1 MAPCSPA
8 LVFTIIVTQIPFLV
22 TLAISTLNWNIQKPG
37 EKNFLGLGEYQ
48 SFAGLD
54 NFVTVFTDARLR
66 KAVVNTIVLTVVG
79 RRHQRPA
86 RPRRSRCCSTAGSRG
101 RGLARTLLIAPFLVM
116 PVAAALLWKHALYNP
131 DYGLLNG
138 TLNWVWQLF
147 GAEEGPV
154 VDWVSS
160 YPMPAV
166 IAALVW
172 QWTPFMMLILLAG
185 LQSQSG
191 DILEAAKIDR
201 ASPMQIFRF
210 ITLPHLR
217 RYIELAALLGTVYVV
232 QTFDA
237 IYTITQGGPG
247 SATTNLPYEIYLTM
261 FRKFEYG
268 EAAAAGVVVVIGTI
282 IIATF
287 ALRTISSLFSE
298 EEMTQMTTTEAARH
312 RGRRAEP
319 SDAVR
324 HRRVRR
330 RLRRK
335 SDDAVAKAG
344 PVLDPGRVGRHA
356 DLLRTRRLDGADL
369 AAPGVRRRHQ
379 PAVDLRAGHA
389 WRTTAPCST
398 AT

>member
-1 MAPCSPA
+1 MTATLSDTTEAPVGPPPA
-8 LVFTIIVTQIPFLV
+8 KRSSRERWSRRGPLLVFTILVTQIPFLI
-22 TLAISTLNWNIQKPG
+22 TLAISTLNWNIQRPG
-37 EKNFLGLGEYQ
+37 EKSFLGLGQYQ
-48 SFAGLD
+48 SFAGFD

-66 KAVVNTIVLTVVG
+66 TAVINTIVLTSSVVII
-79 RRHQRPA
+79 
-86 RPRRSRCCSTAGSRG
+86 STLIGLALAVLLDRKFPG

-116 PVAAALLWKHALYNP
+116 PVASALLWKHALYNP

-138 TLNWVWQLF
+138 VLNWIWQLF
-147 GAEEGPV
+147 GADQGPV

-201 ASPMQIFRF
+201 ASPVQIFRF

-237 IYTITQGGPG
+237 IFTITQGGPG

-298 EEMTQMTTTEAARH
+298 EEMSR
-312 RGRRAEP
+312 
-319 SDAVR
+319 
-324 HRRVRR
+324 
-330 RLRRK
+330 
-335 SDDAVAKAG
+335 
-344 PVLDPGRVGRHA
+344 
-356 DLLRTRRLDGADL
+356 
-369 AAPGVRRRHQ
+369 
-379 PAVDLRAGHA
+379 
-389 WRTTAPCST
+389 
-398 AT
+398 